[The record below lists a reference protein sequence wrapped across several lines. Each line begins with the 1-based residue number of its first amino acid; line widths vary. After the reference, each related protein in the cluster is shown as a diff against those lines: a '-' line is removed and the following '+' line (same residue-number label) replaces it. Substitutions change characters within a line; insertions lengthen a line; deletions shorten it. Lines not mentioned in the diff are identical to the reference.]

1 MNITL
6 TNPTS
11 GKVMINADS
20 VRIYVPT
27 KSGRTIIFFNSGER
41 IEVRESITEIE
52 IMVDSKFA
60 WLADQFKGRKKACI

>member
-1 MNITL
+1 MNITV

-41 IEVRESITEIE
+41 LDVEESIDQIE
-52 IMVDSKFA
+52 GM
-60 WLADQFKGRKKACI
+60 LKKKNIHATATRTGK

>member
-1 MNITL
+1 MNITV

-41 IEVRESITEIE
+41 LDVEESSDQIEG
-52 IMVDSKFA
+52 M
-60 WLADQFKGRKKACI
+60 LKKKNIHATATRTGK

>member
-1 MNITL
+1 MNIAL

-27 KSGRTIIFFNSGER
+27 KSGKTIIFFNSGER
-41 IEVRESITEIE
+41 LDVEESIDQIE
-52 IMVDSKFA
+52 GM
-60 WLADQFKGRKKACI
+60 LKKKNIPTTATRTGK